1 MIPEIYAIYIALIY
15 HGVVWTVVLVVLD
28 HIKTGGSLKNIL
40 TKEITVKKNTDII
53 EDEDVDVANER
64 NLVKNYIERY

>member
-28 HIKTGGSLKNIL
+28 HIKNGGSLKNIN
-40 TKEITVKKNTDII
+40 ITFKDFPLWV
-53 EDEDVDVANER
+53 V
-64 NLVKNYIERY
+64 